1 MSAPHSI
8 GGVLPIEV
16 ELRQEHAASLVRV
29 SRRVEGL
36 LGQVRQSEQ
45 QLQQL
50 RGAARAAAHADHE
63 QLRAEYEKH
72 RWYLLVQREAMGLYH
87 HDIID
92 ELYPA
97 AQPLR

>member
-1 MSAPHSI
+1 MSAPHAI

-16 ELRQEHAASLVRV
+16 ELRQEHAASLIRV

-36 LGQVRQSEQ
+36 LAQLRHSEQ
-45 QLQQL
+45 QLLQL
-50 RGAARAAAHADHE
+50 RGAARSAAQAAHE

-72 RWYLLVQREAMGLYH
+72 RWYLLIQREAMGLYH

-92 ELYPA
+92 ELYPVVT
-97 AQPLR
+97 PLR